1 MPVTLYAAA
10 VHMVVMGNAVTYS
23 AITAAA
29 AGAIVWASQFV
40 HSHVLPAFEAVVS
53 VLGHVQ

>member
-1 MPVTLYAAA
+1 MTPDAA
-10 VHMVVMGNAVTYS
+10 VHMVSMGNTVTYS
-23 AITAAA
+23 AITAAS

-40 HSHVLPAFEAVVS
+40 HSHILPAFETVAS

>member
-1 MPVTLYAAA
+1 MTLYAAA